1 MSLAEQIH
9 RRRQYLED
17 KFYEKIGGDET
28 KQAFK
33 DLKGDE
39 EQKNDKKK
47 DLIESLAM
55 GKVTSLGK
63 ATPTIAI
70 GGASRVGNPLKPTIT
85 EIPTDVKQLAEL
97 VKVSSVWEKA
107 ENKATLSGIGRAKK
121 RLALNSPGYTLDTE
135 LSTPE
140 HIVVR
145 NPQGKV
151 TVAFRGTNPKSL
163 IKSGAGK
170 NIPEPIMWLNILFT
184 GNEGKHYAQHDMEK
198 IRDQLLR
205 KYDINDI
212 EHITGYSMG
221 GTKAHRLANLLGKD
235 STTFNPLMGKRF
247 FDATDPNT
255 THRIIRTTEDVA
267 TTVGIFQRRP
277 LQSNIKIESI
287 DPIKRHILD
296 PGKIKKARSLLQVIG
311 LLDNHHLDH
320 FVQEGDRA
328 SNIRETQEIMNEK
341 VNEFDRNKIGKT
353 PEEINLLQK
362 QLIKDVEPYTK
373 VLSQEVN
380 TKLSPI
386 SNFIKNKAGL
396 TTVNLGAGIAGSLIG
411 AQATSAVFNVLDI
424 PENQILE
431 SAIGGTA
438 GQYITE
444 TFLSRMVQTPAS
456 FARSL
461 AGGGGGAVV
470 QELTAQG
477 TKELFKKAGMDEEAS
492 HILSQT
498 IGGGM
503 GGGATYAI
511 PQAGARISTALGS
524 ALSTTSATAVETAG
538 IELGAVGAE
547 TALLGTEALAG
558 AETAL
563 LGAEALAETTALVG
577 LETLGTEASALAL
590 AEVGAVAVGEQVVAR
605 GIGTVIGGALGGPL
619 GAVIIGSILA
629 GGLAIFQADQ
639 MRKAREQAERR
650 REEAK
655 QRAINAPMRPSEEEF
670 LRNSINYFAS
680 GGKVEDVLKQIKD
693 EVEKTRMERFLNSA
707 NYQQEIRTEVN
718 VRARNAYEVRR
729 YGATRQ
735 DRRQLYEFAKDAIPN
750 FNNLT
755 NKERNEEFRKL
766 LTDPRYE
773 NFLSQFSVGLEFNE
787 EDPYNDPEYLIT
799 YPQIDIILAKQAQE
813 NIPIPPQAEQPA
825 QTEQQAQTEQE
836 PQRQVQINPQGTH
849 ALNVIS
855 RDERVRNLLRANDIH
870 GVNKRIREIFTE
882 NKDRGAWAGDTV
894 IYGDAE
900 LPQFTSSGQLKYQK
914 METPPPT
921 SQQQ

>member
-1 MSLAEQIH
+1 MSFTEQVYQ
-9 RRRQYLED
+9 RRQYIKD
-17 KFYEKIGGDET
+17 NFYEQIGGDET

-39 EQKNDKKK
+39 EEKNDKKK
-47 DLIESLAM
+47 DIIESLAM
-55 GKVTSLGK
+55 GKVTSVGK
-63 ATPTIAI
+63 VTPTLAI

-85 EIPTDVKQLAEL
+85 KLPTEAKQLAEL

-107 ENKATLSGIGRAKK
+107 ENKATLSGIGKAKK
-121 RLALNSPGYTLDTE
+121 RLELNSPGYTLDVE

-140 HIVVR
+140 HIVVT

-184 GNEGKHYAQHDMEK
+184 GNEGKHYQQHDMEK

-212 EHITGYSMG
+212 EHLTGYSMG
-221 GTKAHRLANLLGKD
+221 GTKAHRLANLLKKD

-247 FDATDPNT
+247 FDSTDPNT
-255 THRIIRTTEDVA
+255 THRVIRTTEDVA
-267 TTVGIFQRRP
+267 STVGIFQRRP
-277 LQSNIKIESI
+277 LQSNITIESI

-296 PGKIKKARSLLQVIG
+296 PRKIKKARGLLQVIG

-320 FVQEGDRA
+320 FVLEGDRA

-353 PEEINLLQK
+353 PEEINLLQN
-362 QLIKDVEPYTK
+362 QLIKDVEPYTR
-373 VLSQEVN
+373 VLSQEVG

-386 SNFIKNKAGL
+386 SNFMKNKAGL

-424 PENQILE
+424 PENEILE

-444 TFLSRMVQTPAS
+444 TFLSRMVQAPAS
-456 FARSL
+456 LARSI

-477 TKELFKKAGMDEEAS
+477 TKALFDKTGMSEDAS
-492 HILSQT
+492 EILSQT
-498 IGGGM
+498 IGGGA
-503 GGGATYAI
+503 GGGASVLL
-511 PQAGARISTALGS
+511 PQAGARLGTALGS
-524 ALSTTSATAVETAG
+524 VLSTTSATAVETAG
-538 IELGAVGAE
+538 IELGSM
-547 TALLGTEALAG
+547 AG

-563 LGAEALAETTALVG
+563 LGAEALGAE
-577 LETLGTEASALAL
+577 AL
-590 AEVGAVAVGEQVVAR
+590 AETGALLGAEALAETGAFLGAQVVGESLLAR
-605 GIGTVIGGALGGPL
+605 AGGTALGFLFGGPL
-619 GAVIIGSILA
+619 GAVVIGSALA
-629 GGLAIFQADQ
+629 GGVAFWQADA
-639 MRKAREQAERR
+639 MRKEREN
-650 REEAK
+650 AK
-655 QRAINAPMRPSEEEF
+655 ERAINAPINSHEEAF
-670 LRNSINYFAS
+670 LRRSLDYFS
-680 GGKVEDVLKQIKD
+680 RGGKVEIILNQID
-693 EVEKTRMERFLNSA
+693 NEIEKERMERFLNSS
-707 NYQQEIRTEVN
+707 NYQQRIRTTTN
-718 VRARNAYEVRR
+718 IRLRDAYEVRR
-729 YGATRQ
+729 FGATRT
-735 DRRQLYEFAKDAIPN
+735 DRRRLFEFAKDVIPN

-766 LTDPRYE
+766 LTNNRHK
-773 NFLSQFSVGLEFNE
+773 NFLSQFSVGIEFNE
-787 EDPYNDPEYLIT
+787 EDPHNDPEYLPT
-799 YPQIDIILAKQAQE
+799 YPPIDLIIQKSTLE
-813 NIPIPPQAEQPA
+813 NIPVPPQTQPT
-825 QTEQQAQTEQE
+825 QPTQPVQ
-836 PQRQVQINPQGTH
+836 QVQINPQGSH

-855 RDERVRNLLRANDIH
+855 KDERINNLLRANDIH

-882 NKDRGAWAGDTV
+882 NKDRGAWASDIV
-894 IYGDAE
+894 NYGDAE
-900 LPQFTSSGQLKYQK
+900 LPQFTNSGQLQYQK
-914 METPPPT
+914 MEKAPPT
-921 SQQQ
+921 LKTPIKQGEQ